1 MKKLLNLIVVI
12 MCCIQLSAQVQ
23 TRIFPNKNAIDSL
36 FIIKNNN
43 YSKKVVHTP
52 FIVNAKLANN
62 QVEKMPFRFG
72 EPIDVHYS
80 LKDGIW
86 ENTQDGRI
94 WTLTIESTEAASMS
108 LVLRNFTLPEDAQL
122 YIMNKEETMLY
133 GPVTKQSICEGNDF
147 MTSVLEGSNITL
159 FLFEPYRHK
168 GESSLEIK
176 RVICGFEETDRAGTK
191 NVRSSDCS
199 LNVACY
205 PEWNLEADATGL
217 ISCSNGYGGSGA
229 LVITTDNSFKGYFLT
244 AKHVVENSNTYT
256 VDFFYRRQGCSP
268 SSPCYQIITCNNV
281 VVKAIYD
288 NADMALLEI
297 LDLPLQNQR
306 LAWLGWDRTESVPYE
321 GTTIHYP
328 HLYDANI
335 AFDYNYINSYNNSNY
350 WKVSWDESVA
360 RTGSSGAP
368 LLDQNK
374 RVIGQLYATL
384 NPSSQDDCE
393 NKDCLVGKFSRSWTG
408 GNTNLTGLSNW
419 LDSIGTNAT
428 TTNTRRMHDPTF
440 SGPQFICSSTGTFT
454 ISDFPP
460 GAYTTWTLSD
470 GLGPTPP
477 FLQYNDSVCIVTN
490 NGAKS
495 YTGILEAKIYWDG
508 YLLKELQQ
516 RITTYSGF
524 YGVYNGNNELPST
537 VWVNKGGTV
546 NIKSPNLV
554 RKIVT
559 HSVTMPSNW
568 QYYGDTGSLSVTY
581 PNVQTNNPIIIN
593 IQNDTYYS
601 NCDNNYA
608 FAIMPTSI
616 LYSYTIKTNFGEGT
630 ANIELVPQIDEETK
644 RVLNDYSIQYTE
656 MKDLNW
662 TVEIYN
668 AVTGEKKI
676 TQNVLG
682 NTLSLNTSG
691 WKRGLYVA
699 RVVVGDKVMKEK
711 IQLR

>member
-1 MKKLLNLIVVI
+1 M
-12 MCCIQLSAQVQ
+12 
-23 TRIFPNKNAIDSL
+23 
-36 FIIKNNN
+36 
-43 YSKKVVHTP
+43 
-52 FIVNAKLANN
+52 
-62 QVEKMPFRFG
+62 
-72 EPIDVHYS
+72 
-80 LKDGIW
+80 
-86 ENTQDGRI
+86 
-94 WTLTIESTEAASMS
+94 
-108 LVLRNFTLPEDAQL
+108 
-122 YIMNKEETMLY
+122 
-133 GPVTKQSICEGNDF
+133 
-147 MTSVLEGSNITL
+147 
-159 FLFEPYRHK
+159 
-168 GESSLEIK
+168 
-176 RVICGFEETDRAGTK
+176 
-191 NVRSSDCS
+191 
-199 LNVACY
+199 
-205 PEWNLEADATGL
+205 
-217 ISCSNGYGGSGA
+217 
-229 LVITTDNSFKGYFLT
+229 
-244 AKHVVENSNTYT
+244 
-256 VDFFYRRQGCSP
+256 
-268 SSPCYQIITCNNV
+268 
-281 VVKAIYD
+281 
-288 NADMALLEI
+288 
-297 LDLPLQNQR
+297 
-306 LAWLGWDRTESVPYE
+306 
-321 GTTIHYP
+321 
-328 HLYDANI
+328 
-335 AFDYNYINSYNNSNY
+335 
-350 WKVSWDESVA
+350 SWDESVT

-368 LLDQNK
+368 LFDQNK
-374 RVIGQLYATL
+374 RVIGQVNSAL
-384 NPSSQDDCE
+384 NPSSQDECE

-408 GNTNLTGLSNW
+408 GITNLTRLSNW

-477 FLQYNDSVCIVTN
+477 LLQYNDSVCIVTN

-495 YTGILEAKIYWDG
+495 YTGILEAKIFWNG

>member
-108 LVLRNFTLPEDAQL
+108 IVLRNFTLPEDAQL

-335 AFDYNYINSYNNSNY
+335 AFDYNNINSYNNSNY

-408 GNTNLTGLSNW
+408 GNNNLTRLSNW